1 MILNLILNSIVAND
15 AFAAVSQVA
24 QSNGNMADRALASDL
39 LAGVLF
45 GVHEKSI
52 ARSEKPVKENRI
64 GCVVFILHVPS
75 DLLGFGV
82 EIALPAL
89 SAFCPHAA
97 GACSPGLAHDC
108 PVCLTISHALQHRH
122 TRHYNRPRCVPG
134 APQE

>member
-24 QSNGNMADRALASDL
+24 QSNGNVADRALASDL

-64 GCVVFILHVPS
+64 GCVVFILHVHS
-75 DLLGFGV
+75 DLLRFGV
-82 EIALPAL
+82 EIALPVL
-89 SAFCPHAA
+89 SAFCPHAD
-97 GACSPGLAHDC
+97 GACSLGCALYCRVC
-108 PVCLTISHALQHRH
+108 PAIACALLHPY
-122 TRHYNRPRCVPG
+122 TCDYNRSC
-134 APQE
+134 